1 MTSTE
6 HQQLVEFLT
15 GQFAN
20 VDRRFVEVDRR
31 IASLERRVDDGFA
44 QVDEKFGEVLGH
56 LDEIYRRLER
66 LEQEYHMISQQLR
79 RIEAGV
85 ADDLGRRQI
94 VERDLAELKERVAV
108 LQGRINELERR
119 FGA

>member
-56 LDEIYRRLER
+56 LDEIYRRLAR
-66 LEQEYHMISQQLR
+66 LEQEHHTISQQLLR
-79 RIEAGV
+79 LEAGA
-85 ADDLGRRQI
+85 ADAPGPRQLRQRRTPALT
-94 VERDLAELKERVAV
+94 EP
-108 LQGRINELERR
+108 
-119 FGA
+119 

>member
-31 IASLERRVDDGFA
+31 LSNLER
-44 QVDEKFGEVLGH
+44 QVDEGRALMDERFGEILGH
-56 LDEIYRRLER
+56 FDEVYRRLER

-79 RIEAGV
+79 RIEASL

-94 VERDLAELKERVAV
+94 MERDLAELKERVGL

-119 FGA
+119 LGA

>member
-6 HQQLVEFLT
+6 YQQLVEFLT
-15 GQFAN
+15 GQFSN

-31 IASLERRVDDGFA
+31 IASLERRVDDGFG
-44 QVDEKFGEVLGH
+44 QVDEKFREVLGH
-56 LDEIYRRLER
+56 LDEICRRLER
-66 LEQEYHMISQQLR
+66 LEQAYHMISQQLR
-79 RIEAGV
+79 RIEASL

-94 VERDLAELKERVAV
+94 MERDLAELKERVGL

-119 FGA
+119 LGA

>member
-6 HQQLVEFLT
+6 YQQLVEFLT
-15 GQFAN
+15 GQFSS

-44 QVDEKFGEVLGH
+44 QVDEKFREAPGH

-66 LEQEYHMISQQLR
+66 LEQEYHMISQQFR
-79 RIEAGV
+79 RIEASL

-94 VERDLAELKERVAV
+94 MERDLAELKERVGL

-119 FGA
+119 LGA

>member
-6 HQQLVEFLT
+6 YQQLVEFLT

-66 LEQEYHMISQQLR
+66 LEQEYHTISQQLR